1 MSNEVRPGY
10 YKDANGEWQV
20 DRRKGGDRRDL
31 RIASAG
37 DHERRRF
44 FRRQADR
51 EIYQRDHKIMIDEA
65 LEDFAEQH
73 DGHL

>member
-31 RIASAG
+31 GPASAG
-37 DHERRRF
+37 NHERRRF

-51 EIYQRDHKIMIDEA
+51 EIYQRDHKIMIEEA